1 MMLLANPLESRVK
14 NVHTKNL
21 NLRAMRK
28 SNLTVIRQKKK
39 KIKKT

>member
-14 NVHTKNL
+14 NVTVNL

-28 SNLTVIRQKKK
+28 SNLTVIRQKKRK
-39 KIKKT
+39 